1 MICLLQ
7 KNIESVQ
14 NYQPFSIKFFP
25 TSCWFGIFWKCNSQM
40 ICSKRVIYTC
50 FGCWRIIW
58 VSWNANNVFQRRWFF
73 LIVTGKRRI
82 CDVAFLNWMAEILCF
97 FYLQLFLVWFLF
109 RNVFNV
115 DIDKFFSNPEWQVP
129 RILTYFTM
137 FDMMI
142 ITMWRMEKMVFLAI
156 CEINLTHKYI
166 LYVIT

>member
-7 KNIESVQ
+7 KKIESVQ

-58 VSWNANNVFQRRWFF
+58 VSWNANNVRRWFF

-82 CDVAFLNWMAEILCF
+82 CDVAFLNWIAEIVCF
-97 FYLQLFLVWFLF
+97 
-109 RNVFNV
+109 
-115 DIDKFFSNPEWQVP
+115 KFFSNPEWQVP

-156 CEINLTHKYI
+156 WEINLTHKYI
-166 LYVIT
+166 L

>member
-7 KNIESVQ
+7 KKIESVQ

-82 CDVAFLNWMAEILCF
+82 CDVAFLNRIAEIVCF
-97 FYLQLFLVWFLF
+97 
-109 RNVFNV
+109 
-115 DIDKFFSNPEWQVP
+115 KFFSNPEWQVP